1 MYDKNTNWFIL
12 LYLKHDQSV
21 LQKKDVQCLA
31 CKRVCVCFI
40 NCSGA
45 TKRIKLI
52 KYQFNEKSI
61 KSRFITGKW
70 QNDLV
75 PKIMCRYKILWL
87 HLIRYCYMWYS
98 QCINTMY
105 MPVCTHTR
113 SMSTFEILWP
123 INRTWSD
130 QERLTKTW
138 SPRQQRSAP
147 STERSSNVSYLR
159 YVYMS

>member
-61 KSRFITGKW
+61 KSRSITGKW

-75 PKIMCRYKILWL
+75 PKI
-87 HLIRYCYMWYS
+87 
-98 QCINTMY
+98 
-105 MPVCTHTR
+105 
-113 SMSTFEILWP
+113 
-123 INRTWSD
+123 
-130 QERLTKTW
+130 
-138 SPRQQRSAP
+138 
-147 STERSSNVSYLR
+147 
-159 YVYMS
+159 